1 MPAWGATVTPT
12 MEFRM
17 LGPLEV
23 AAGGST
29 IPLGGSKQRGVLALL
44 LLNANQVVSSDRLID
59 EVWGETPPERAKA
72 ALQVYVSNLRKALG
86 DSGSVLVTQ
95 APGYVLRVDPDKID
109 LHRFEVETAGARQR
123 ISQGRMDEASTML
136 RTALGLWRGSALADF
151 AYEPFA
157 QGPIGRLEELRLA
170 AFEDLI
176 DADLALGKHGE
187 LVGELEGLTARHPL
201 RERLTGQ
208 LVLALYRSGRQA
220 EALETYRNARRLLV
234 DELGIEPGQALQELE
249 RAILRQE
256 SSLDLAPAAASAAA
270 LPDSPE
276 RAILLV
282 AGDPAGLTALAR
294 FAEPLAVRSQRE
306 IILAMLVGQEGEL
319 AASTSALRERR
330 TALLEHGLS
339 ARAAGFTSEEP
350 GKDAARLAAEQS
362 VDFLLLDGTTDL
374 VRGDE
379 FTSDVD
385 DVLTGAPCDVG
396 VLVSPAGNQE
406 APGPERAVL
415 VPFGGAEHEW
425 AAIEFGAWLAGA
437 TGAPL
442 RLAGSAANPA
452 KGKRDASRL
461 LAAASLVVQ
470 EVAGVAAEPLLVP
483 PGSEGVVAAAEGAGL
498 VVLGLSDRWRQEGIG
513 QARLAVARG
522 ASVPTILVR
531 GGVRPG
537 GLAPREGLT
546 RYTWTMAAR

>member
-1 MPAWGATVTPT
+1 MSAVGATVTPT

-29 IPLGGSKQRGVLALL
+29 VPLGGSKQRGVLALL

-59 EVWGETPPERAKA
+59 ELWGETPPERAKA
-72 ALQVYVSNLRKALG
+72 ALQVYVSNLRKVLG
-86 DSGSVLVTQ
+86 DSGSMLVTQ
-95 APGYVLRVDPDKID
+95 APGYVLRVDPDEID
-109 LHRFEVETAGARQR
+109 LHRFEVETAGARQL

-136 RTALGLWRGSALADF
+136 RSALGLWRGSALADF
-151 AYEPFA
+151 EYEPFA
-157 QGPIGRLEELRLA
+157 QAASGRLEELKLA
-170 AFEDLI
+170 AIEDRV
-176 DADLALGKHGE
+176 DAELALGRHGE
-187 LVGELEGLTARHPL
+187 LVGELEDLTAGHPL
-201 RERLTGQ
+201 RERLTRQ

-234 DELGIEPGQALQELE
+234 DELGIEPGRELQELE

-256 SSLDLAPAAASAAA
+256 PSLDLAPTAGSAAA
-270 LPDSPE
+270 VSDAPE

-282 AGDPAGLTALAR
+282 ASDGAGLTTLAR
-294 FAEPLAVRSQRE
+294 FGEPLAVRSQRE
-306 IILAMLVGQEGEL
+306 IILAMLVGREGEL
-319 AASTSALRERR
+319 AGSTSALGDQRA
-330 TALLEHGLS
+330 ALLEHGLS
-339 ARAAGFTSEEP
+339 TRAAGFTSEEP
-350 GKDAARLAAEQS
+350 GKDAARLAAEQR
-362 VDFLLLDGTTDL
+362 VDFLLVDGTTNL
-374 VRGDE
+374 VAGDK
-379 FTSDVD
+379 FTQDVD

-396 VLVSPAGNQE
+396 VLVSLAPDQE
-406 APGPERAVL
+406 ALGPGRAVL

-461 LAAASLVVQ
+461 LAAASLAVQ
-470 EVAGVAAEPLLVP
+470 EVAGVVAEPLLVP
-483 PGSEGVVAAAEGAGL
+483 PGSEGVVAAAKGAGL

-513 QARLAVARG
+513 EARLAVARG
-522 ASVPTILVR
+522 ASAPTLFVR